1 MTDAALQTKRDDAN
15 FSNRTQSAPGRQIA
29 PLPRIS
35 IQAFCESAEVAGV
48 IADAIADRRLAKTH
62 AKIQMG
68 GIPAAIEAFRES
80 PTPNLILLET
90 FAPREMLFQQ
100 LDNLS
105 TYCDSDTKVIVIGQ
119 ENDIVLYRELIAHGI
134 SDYIVAPVDLLTLIG
149 QLSLLYTSK
158 KSQALGRSICVIGA
172 KGGVGASTIA
182 HNLAWSITR
191 TNKLQS
197 IIVDFDLPFGTA
209 ALDFNQDPPQG
220 LADAVYSPDRIDETF
235 VDRLLTKCGDT
246 LSILA
251 APATLDRPYDLS
263 ETAFDAIVDILRAT
277 TPAIILDMPHQWTA
291 WSRRV
296 MMMADELIIV
306 AAPDLA
312 SLRNTKILIDA
323 LKNLRRNDHSPRVI
337 LNMTGVPRRPEISAT
352 DFFKAVETSDSLIL
366 PFDSK
371 LFGIAAN
378 NGQMIEEIDPNAKIV
393 ELLSDLGCAIMGRP
407 VHQSGKNILN
417 TLLARLGVRKAGEH
431 FE

>member
-1 MTDAALQTKRDDAN
+1 MTDAALQTKRYDAN

-182 HNLAWSITR
+182 HISRGRSHEQINSIA
-191 TNKLQS
+191 S
-197 IIVDFDLPFGTA
+197 
-209 ALDFNQDPPQG
+209 
-220 LADAVYSPDRIDETF
+220 
-235 VDRLLTKCGDT
+235 LLTSICRLEQLRWTLIRIRHRDWRMRSIHPIGST
-246 LSILA
+246 RPLSI
-251 APATLDRPYDLS
+251 
-263 ETAFDAIVDILRAT
+263 
-277 TPAIILDMPHQWTA
+277 
-291 WSRRV
+291 
-296 MMMADELIIV
+296 
-306 AAPDLA
+306 
-312 SLRNTKILIDA
+312 
-323 LKNLRRNDHSPRVI
+323 
-337 LNMTGVPRRPEISAT
+337 
-352 DFFKAVETSDSLIL
+352 
-366 PFDSK
+366 
-371 LFGIAAN
+371 
-378 NGQMIEEIDPNAKIV
+378 
-393 ELLSDLGCAIMGRP
+393 GC
-407 VHQSGKNILN
+407 
-417 TLLARLGVRKAGEH
+417 
-431 FE
+431 